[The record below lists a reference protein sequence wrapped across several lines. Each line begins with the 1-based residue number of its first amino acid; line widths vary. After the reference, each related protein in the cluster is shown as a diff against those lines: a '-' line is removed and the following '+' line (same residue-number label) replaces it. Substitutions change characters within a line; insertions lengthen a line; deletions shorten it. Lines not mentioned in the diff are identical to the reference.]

1 MGDWAIARPDLGSMI
16 PSMSAEAV
24 PVIKYPEH
32 EHEPQ
37 ALGAMAETPSLIV
50 RCKADQYFIPVA
62 G

>member
-1 MGDWAIARPDLGSMI
+1 MI